1 MKNIYSILNYFYFG
15 KIKIFLTDYLS
26 RNLLFIIKITNLHP
40 HMLIENVQC
49 FVSTTVQVLRIE
61 LVAKL
66 TTPSSKKQVFIAGE
80 SRFEVRRHTI
90 VNSY

>member
-1 MKNIYSILNYFYFG
+1 MENISDLKLFLFG
-15 KIKIFLTDYLS
+15 KNENFHLRIIFRNPLS
-26 RNLLFIIKITNLHP
+26 IKITSLHP
-40 HMLIENVQC
+40 LIEKVQC

-80 SRFEVRRHTI
+80 PRFEVRRHTI
-90 VNSY
+90 VSSY

>member
-1 MKNIYSILNYFYFG
+1 
-15 KIKIFLTDYLS
+15 
-26 RNLLFIIKITNLHP
+26 
-40 HMLIENVQC
+40 MLIENVQY
-49 FVSTTVQVLRIE
+49 FVSTIVQVLRIE